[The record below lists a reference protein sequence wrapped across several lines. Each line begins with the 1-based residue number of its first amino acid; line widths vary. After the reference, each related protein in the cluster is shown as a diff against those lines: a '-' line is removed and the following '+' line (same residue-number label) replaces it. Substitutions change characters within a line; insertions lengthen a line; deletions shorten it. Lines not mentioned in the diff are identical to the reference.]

1 VKRLLSMLIS
11 RSGPWWDLRVSEGD
25 PPEERT
31 YMFVLPA
38 LLSIIKRKLSHTE
51 VKDET
56 PLDP

>member
-1 VKRLLSMLIS
+1 MLIS